1 MHVAIFIPALHGG
14 GAEFV
19 ARRWIGEMDALGHR
33 VTVYTYDRDQPTVD
47 LPAAVRVRRFKPPL
61 QAMRYFL
68 LPMWLQRRISE
79 DQPDVLLSLLTYSNV
94 VALLT
99 RRLLGDKDLPIV
111 ISERNMPSLQA
122 QSASRQV
129 RLIYRIA
136 RHLYSHATGVI
147 AISHPVAGDLASAF
161 HVKPE
166 RLYVVPNPV
175 IGSEE
180 GTPTADVVKSA
191 PSSVHILFVGR
202 LVEQKRPSLFLAVLN
217 ALERQ
222 GVQARGTMIG
232 DGGLRESLERES
244 SALGLRVTFTGW
256 QEPWW
261 TAVQDVD
268 CLLVT
273 AKFEGLANV
282 LVEAA
287 AADIPS
293 AASSRA
299 VGVADAIVPG
309 ITGELA
315 MTDSPDDLAS
325 AVLQVSARPRPS
337 ALGVQ
342 GWLTHFST
350 TGSTARLVAALEESC
365 RPSGTESH

>member
-19 ARRWIGEMDALGHR
+19 ARRWIHEMDALGYN
-33 VTVYTYDRDQPTVD
+33 VTVYTYDCDQPVVE
-47 LPAAVRVRRFKPPL
+47 LPEAVRVRRFDPPS
-61 QAMRYFL
+61 QAMRYVL
-68 LPMWLQRRISE
+68 LPLWLHRRISK
-79 DQPDVLLSLLTYSNV
+79 DRPDVVLSLLTYSNV

-99 RRLLGDKDLPIV
+99 WLAFDQSTVSLV

-122 QSASRQV
+122 KSVSMKERFTY
-129 RLIYRIA
+129 RLA
-136 RHLYSHATGVI
+136 RRLYARATGVI

-175 IGSEE
+175 ITSDAEAE
-180 GTPTADVVKSA
+180 VPAVTSLTSLSLHV
-191 PSSVHILFVGR
+191 LYVGR
-202 LVEQKRPSLFLAVLN
+202 LVEQKRPRLFLAVLKV
-217 ALERQ
+217 LEQQ
-222 GVQARGTMIG
+222 GIEAYGTVIG
-232 DGGLRESLERES
+232 EGPLREVLERES
-244 SALGLRVTFTGW
+244 ATKGLHVSFTGW

-261 TAVQDVD
+261 TAVHDAD
-268 CLLVT
+268 CLLLT

-287 AADIPS
+287 AADIPCV
-293 AASSRA
+293 ASSRA

-315 MTDSPDDLAS
+315 MTDNPNDLAA
-325 AVLQVSARPRPS
+325 AVLQVSARARPS

-342 GWLTHFST
+342 AWLAHFST
-350 TGSTARLVAALEESC
+350 KSSTASLVAALDAIRDPAVE
-365 RPSGTESH
+365 